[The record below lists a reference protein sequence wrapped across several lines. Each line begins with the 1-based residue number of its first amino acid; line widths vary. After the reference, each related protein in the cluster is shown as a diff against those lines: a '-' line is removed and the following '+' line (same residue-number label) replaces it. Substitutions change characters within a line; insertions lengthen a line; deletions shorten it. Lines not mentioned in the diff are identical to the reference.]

1 MPQLSRAFRRLGHFR
16 VAGATLAFAWVIILV
31 AFAYAATSVQPDDKS
46 IGAAV
51 FALGIAAACF
61 LYAWREPGP

>member
-1 MPQLSRAFRRLGHFR
+1 MLRRWSLFR
-16 VAGATLAFAWVIILV
+16 VAGATLGLVWLIVMV
-31 AFAYAATSVQPDDKS
+31 AFVYAATIGKPDLKS

-51 FALGIAAACF
+51 FALGIAAAGI